1 MKKSRHIF
9 ISAGESS
16 GDQHAAKYISTHKS
30 INSNIK
36 FSAIG
41 QSEIKKT
48 GAEVIF
54 NSEEISVVGII
65 EVISKYNKILKA
77 LKAAYKH
84 IDDNKPDLIILV
96 DYVEFN
102 LKIANYAKS
111 KGIKVLFYIAPQV
124 WAWREKRIEKI
135 IKAVDHLAVVFPFE
149 EKLFKKYT
157 DNVTYVGHPLADNA
171 NFKIKF
177 NNYTDK
183 KIDLGI
189 FPGSRDSE
197 IKNNLHVM
205 LNCIKLSRNENIRD
219 KNIKIFYSNDTAKRK
234 ILSLLPQG
242 WEDALADGRN
252 IEEIANCKRAIT
264 ASGTITLELALLNI
278 PMVIMYKLAF
288 VTFIIMKSMVKVKY
302 IGLVNLILGEK
313 LGSRPIVKEFIQ
325 PDYNDEVQVM
335 VELQKIDKDDK
346 YRNEIESRYSEIRSN
361 LQPGAAKNLVI
372 LAEKMIG

>member
-1 MKKSRHIF
+1 MIKQKNIF
-9 ISAGESS
+9 IIAGESS
-16 GDQHAAKYISTHKS
+16 GDQHAAKYITAHESL
-30 INSNIK
+30 NSNIK

-41 QSEIKKT
+41 QTEIKKT
-48 GAEVIF
+48 SAEVIF

-77 LKAAYKH
+77 LNIAYSH
-84 IDDNKPDLIILV
+84 IDETKPDLIILV

-135 IKAVDHLAVVFPFE
+135 INAVDHLAVVFPFE

-157 DNVTYVGHPLADNA
+157 DNVTYVGHPLADNPK
-171 NFKIKF
+171 FKI
-177 NNYTDK
+177 NSNDYNDK
-183 KIDLGI
+183 SIDIGI

-197 IKNNLHVM
+197 IKNNLHIM
-205 LNCIKLSRNENIRD
+205 LNCIKLSKDENIMD
-219 KNIKIFYSNDTAKRK
+219 KNIKIFYSNNTAKRK
-234 ILSLLPQG
+234 ILSLLPKG
-242 WEDALADGRN
+242 WEDTLADGRN
-252 IEEIANCKRAIT
+252 IEEIANCKKAIT

-313 LGSRPIVKEFIQ
+313 LGSKPIVKEFIQ

-346 YRNEIESRYSEIRSN
+346 YRNEIESGYSKIRSS
-361 LQPGAAKNLVI
+361 LQPGASKNLVA
-372 LAEKMIG
+372 LVEKIIR

>member
-1 MKKSRHIF
+1 MIKQKNIF
-9 ISAGESS
+9 IIAGESS
-16 GDQHAAKYISTHKS
+16 GDQHAAKYITAHESL
-30 INSNIK
+30 NSNIK

-41 QSEIKKT
+41 QTEIKKT
-48 GAEVIF
+48 NAEVIF

-77 LKAAYKH
+77 LNIAYSH
-84 IDDNKPDLIILV
+84 IDETKPDLIILV

-157 DNVTYVGHPLADNA
+157 DNVTYVGHPLADNPK
-171 NFKIKF
+171 FKV
-177 NNYTDK
+177 NSNDYNDK
-183 KIDLGI
+183 SIEIGI

-205 LNCIKLSRNENIRD
+205 LNCIKLSKDENIMD
-219 KNIKIFYSNDTAKRK
+219 KNIKIFYSNNTAKRK
-234 ILSLLPQG
+234 ILSLLPKG
-242 WEDALADGRN
+242 WEDTLADGRN
-252 IEEIANCKRAIT
+252 IEEIANCKKAIT

-313 LGSRPIVKEFIQ
+313 LGSKPIVKEFIQ

-346 YRNEIESRYSEIRSN
+346 YRNEIESGYSKIRSS
-361 LQPGAAKNLVI
+361 LQPGAAKNLAT

>member
-1 MKKSRHIF
+1 MIKQKNIF
-9 ISAGESS
+9 IIAGESS
-16 GDQHAAKYISTHKS
+16 GDQHAAKYIKEHESL
-30 INSNIK
+30 NSNIK

-41 QSEIKKT
+41 QTEIKKT

-77 LKAAYKH
+77 LKIAYKH
-84 IDDNKPDLIILV
+84 IDEIKPDLIILV

-157 DNVTYVGHPLADNA
+157 DNVTYVGHPLADNPK
-171 NFKIKF
+171 FKV
-177 NNYTDK
+177 NSTNYNDK
-183 KIDLGI
+183 SIDIGI

-205 LNCIKLSRNENIRD
+205 LNCIKLSKDENIMD
-219 KNIKIFYSNDTAKRK
+219 KNIKI
-234 ILSLLPQG
+234 Q
-242 WEDALADGRN
+242 
-252 IEEIANCKRAIT
+252 
-264 ASGTITLELALLNI
+264 
-278 PMVIMYKLAF
+278 
-288 VTFIIMKSMVKVKY
+288 
-302 IGLVNLILGEK
+302 
-313 LGSRPIVKEFIQ
+313 
-325 PDYNDEVQVM
+325 
-335 VELQKIDKDDK
+335 
-346 YRNEIESRYSEIRSN
+346 
-361 LQPGAAKNLVI
+361 
-372 LAEKMIG
+372 

>member
-1 MKKSRHIF
+1 MIKQKNIF
-9 ISAGESS
+9 IIAGESS
-16 GDQHAAKYISTHKS
+16 GDQHAAKYITAHESL
-30 INSNIK
+30 NSNIK

-41 QSEIKKT
+41 QTEIKKT
-48 GAEVIF
+48 SAEVIF

-77 LKAAYKH
+77 LNIAYSH
-84 IDDNKPDLIILV
+84 IDETKPDLIILV

-135 IKAVDHLAVVFPFE
+135 INAVDHLAVVFPFE

-157 DNVTYVGHPLADNA
+157 DNVTYVGHPLADNPK
-171 NFKIKF
+171 FKI
-177 NNYTDK
+177 NSNDYNDK
-183 KIDLGI
+183 SIDIGI

-205 LNCIKLSRNENIRD
+205 LNCIKLSKDENIMD
-219 KNIKIFYSNDTAKRK
+219 KNIKIFYSNNTAKRK
-234 ILSLLPQG
+234 ILSLLPKG
-242 WEDALADGRN
+242 WEDTLADGRN
-252 IEEIANCKRAIT
+252 IEEIANCKKAIT

-313 LGSRPIVKEFIQ
+313 LGSKPIVKEFIQ

-346 YRNEIESRYSEIRSN
+346 YRNEIESGYSKIRSS
-361 LQPGAAKNLVI
+361 LQPGAAKNLVA
-372 LAEKMIG
+372 LVEKMIR

>member
-1 MKKSRHIF
+1 MIKQKNIF
-9 ISAGESS
+9 IIAGESS
-16 GDQHAAKYISTHKS
+16 GDQHAAKYIIAHESL
-30 INSNIK
+30 NSNIK

-41 QSEIKKT
+41 QTEIKKT
-48 GAEVIF
+48 NAEVIF
-54 NSEEISVVGII
+54 NSEEISVVGIV

-77 LKAAYKH
+77 LKVAYRH
-84 IDDNKPDLIILV
+84 IDETKPDLIILV

-102 LKIANYAKS
+102 LKIAKYAKS

-157 DNVTYVGHPLADNA
+157 DNVTYVGHPLADNPK
-171 NFKIKF
+171 FKI
-177 NNYTDK
+177 NPNDYNDK
-183 KIDLGI
+183 SIDIGI

-205 LNCIKLSRNENIRD
+205 LNCIKLSKDENMMD
-219 KNIKIFYSNDTAKRK
+219 KNIKIFYSNNTAKRK
-234 ILSLLPQG
+234 ILSLLPKG
-242 WEDALADGRN
+242 WEKTLANGKN
-252 IEEIANCKRAIT
+252 IEEITKCKKAIT

-346 YRNEIESRYSEIRSN
+346 YRNEIELRYSEIRSN
-361 LQPGAAKNLVI
+361 LRPGAAKNLVI